1 MTLVIDKE
9 KCKISNNK
17 GIIMLRFSAS
27 RNFSVEQFCND
38 AQEVLYDK
46 IGATGHFRMAPLDPT
61 ELTEQ
66 FIVGYGAGA
75 KHKGFHP
82 RNDNE
87 VFAAFHIEETDPDV
101 PLEDELSIL
110 PTELKEFCDTCN
122 YSAEQ
127 VDIRTMY

>member
-1 MTLVIDKE
+1 
-9 KCKISNNK
+9 
-17 GIIMLRFSAS
+17 
-27 RNFSVEQFCND
+27 
-38 AQEVLYDK
+38 
-46 IGATGHFRMAPLDPT
+46 MAPLDPT